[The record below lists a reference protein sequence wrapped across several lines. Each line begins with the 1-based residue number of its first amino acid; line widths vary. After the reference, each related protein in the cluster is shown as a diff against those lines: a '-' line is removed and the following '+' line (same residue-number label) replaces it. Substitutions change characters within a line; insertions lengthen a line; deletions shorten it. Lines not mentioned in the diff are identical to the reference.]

1 MATGILATGTL
12 GAAAATTAYVV
23 PNNTY
28 TVCNVSFTNT
38 STTTAATVRLYIGTS
53 LGGAA
58 FGSLPTGTQYLN
70 EAIEYGTTI
79 APGGVFER
87 TGLVLGSSSG
97 AKYITVYASTAT
109 VNVNIYGIETSTS

>member
-1 MATGILATGTL
+1 MATGILYTGTP
-12 GAAAATTAYVV
+12 GATTATTTYAV

-28 TVCNVSFTNT
+28 SVVNVSFTNT
-38 STTTAATVRLYIGTS
+38 STTVAATIRLYIGTS
-53 LGGAA
+53 LGSAGSPT
-58 FGSLPTGTQYLN
+58 GSLVAS

-87 TGLVLGSSSG
+87 TGLVLAAANG
-97 AKYITVYASTAT
+97 AKYITVWASTAT

>member
-1 MATGILATGTL
+1 MATGILYTGTP
-12 GAAAATTAYVV
+12 GASTATTTYTV

-38 STTTAATVRLYIGTS
+38 STTTAATIRLYIGAS
-53 LGGAA
+53 LGSA
-58 FGSLPTGTQYLN
+58 GSPTGTLVAS
-70 EAIEYGTTI
+70 EAIEYGVSV

-87 TGLVLGSSSG
+87 TGLVLAAAGG
-97 AKYITVYASTAT
+97 AKYITVWCSTVN

>member
-1 MATGILATGTL
+1 MATGILYTGTP
-12 GAAAATTAYVV
+12 GATTATTTYTV

-38 STTTAATVRLYIGTS
+38 STTTAATIRLYIGTS
-53 LGGAA
+53 LGTAGSPT
-58 FGSLPTGTQYLN
+58 GSLVSS
-70 EAIEYGTTI
+70 EAIEYGTVV

-87 TGLVLGSSSG
+87 TGLVLSSSSG
-97 AKYITVYASTAT
+97 AKYITVYCSTAT